1 MKSLPVI
8 SAATALALGAC
19 ETMKQ
24 PITSGDFDPLRP
36 PGSNY
41 SDSTSVVEG
50 GFRGGDFVVAS
61 MDQTAFFKN
70 RPSGDADAD
79 KLLPQG
85 TSMKVITSVE
95 SYTKVELDS
104 GEVGWVPSVLLDDPN
119 AVQEAFPAPDGAI
132 QVYPPLDDP
141 SATLPENP
149 GELPPDGA
157 IPTVIDPEASSTLPP
172 LPPNG
177 EEDEEEEKPAEEKPA
192 ATEESEKP
200 PAAEEE

>member
-8 SAATALALGAC
+8 TAATTLALCAC

-24 PITSGDFDPLRP
+24 PIANGDFDPLRP
-36 PGSNY
+36 PGSDALA
-41 SDSTSVVEG
+41 SSHAEG
-50 GFRGGDFVVAS
+50 AFRGGDFVVAS
-61 MDQTAFFKN
+61 MDQTAFFIK

-79 KLLPQG
+79 KLLAKG
-85 TSMKVITSVE
+85 TSMKVISSTD

-119 AVQEAFPAPDGAI
+119 TIQEAFPAADGSAPAF
-132 QVYPPLDDP
+132 PPLDDP

-149 GELPPDGA
+149 GDIPPGGT
-157 IPTVIDPEASSTLPP
+157 IPTVIDPNAPSTLPP

-177 EEDEEEEKPAEEKPA
+177 EESTEEAP
-192 ATEESEKP
+192 ATENPLK
-200 PAAEEE
+200 AE